1 MHGGGD
7 KHLCGFCD
15 YDYFGPV
22 VSWFQ
27 LQKSRLR
34 QSPECSANKTLAY
47 HNKQTLWTST
57 LACTFQ
63 FTGLFSAGFFSR
75 LAISFSHV
83 QFGIICDVRKEKKR
97 SGGFSPTSLHK
108 DQRLRPHM
116 KVSPSSEILEQ
127 TTELQLGAAHTHAC
141 IHTRGSQRTQTP
153 CLQS

>member
-1 MHGGGD
+1 MRGGGD

-15 YDYFGPV
+15 YDYFGHV

-34 QSPECSANKTLAY
+34 QSPESSANKTLAY

-63 FTGLFSAGFFSR
+63 FTGLFSAGVFSR
-75 LAISFSHV
+75 LAIFFSHV
-83 QFGIICDVRKEKKR
+83 QFSIICDVQKKK

-108 DQRLRPHM
+108 DQRLRHSHKSLTIVRNP
-116 KVSPSSEILEQ
+116 
-127 TTELQLGAAHTHAC
+127 
-141 IHTRGSQRTQTP
+141 
-153 CLQS
+153 